1 MIATL
6 RKRLLKLAA
15 DRRFLSTFALA
26 AVAIAAAAVSVFLV
40 ARFFVLTDADRVVQ
54 DWEITTIAPAEP
66 QDPNIVVV
74 AINEQTLAQ
83 FPYRSPVDRA
93 FLANLLTTLSAK
105 HPRAIGI
112 DLLFDQK
119 TEPQKDDALERVLAT
134 SNIPIVV
141 AYTASARQVTP
152 EQLAFLNSYVAPRL
166 RGDVHL
172 AEDQFDTARWI
183 FPGCLDPA
191 GRFVPGFVPA
201 LARDMGVAF
210 PAPQRPL
217 NCIDVDS
224 KPLTNLTPLVWH
236 GRPSLDTEPFK
247 EYPAQVA
254 AFLPASWFAGKVI
267 LVGSDESLVDRHR
280 SPLASIFPGKRGTVP
295 GVMIHANAL
304 SQVLDNRSA
313 PQASWELNF
322 IVALACAAIGGL
334 LGVLNYHLA
343 PRLVAGFFLL
353 VFLWLAGA
361 ALFHYGGPMVG
372 LLSPSLAFAIGFSV
386 LDSLSGREARK
397 QRQFI
402 QGAFSRYVSPKVV
415 DQLIADP
422 ERMSLAG
429 ERREMTYLF
438 TDIANFTTLSEGM
451 DSHLLGAVLNA
462 YLDGVTQIVLR
473 HEGMVDK
480 FIGDS
485 VFAIFNAPVD
495 LPNHAQHAVQ
505 SALEIDDFCSAF
517 SEEQKA
523 KGIDFGITRIGIH
536 TGIAVVG
543 NFGSSARFNYTA
555 QGDAVNPASRLEGL
569 NKHFGT
575 HINVSGATRDQ
586 CEGIVFRPVASVVL
600 KGKTLPIEV
609 WEPLHER
616 AVQDGYLERYK
627 EAFDSLEQQKPE
639 ALALFEALRK
649 EAPDD
654 TCVAMYVERLR
665 EGVSGTAVQMKEK

>member
-6 RKRLLKLAA
+6 RKRLSKLAS
-15 DRRFLSTFALA
+15 DRRFLSTIGL
-26 AVAIAAAAVSVFLV
+26 VAIAFISAAASVFLV

-66 QDPNIVVV
+66 QDPNVVVV
-74 AINEQTLAQ
+74 ALTEETLTQ
-83 FPYRSPVDRA
+83 FPYRSPVDRD
-93 FLANLLTTLSAK
+93 FLANLLTTLSTK

-112 DLLFDQK
+112 DLLFDQR
-119 TEPQKDDALERVLAT
+119 TEVEKDAALQRVLTT
-134 SNIPIVV
+134 SKTPIVV
-141 AYTASARQVTP
+141 AYTASPRQVTKS
-152 EQLAFLNSYVAPRL
+152 QLDFLNSYVPSRL

-183 FPGCLDPA
+183 FPGCLD
-191 GRFVPGFVPA
+191 GSHVIPGFVPA
-201 LARDMGVAF
+201 LARDVGVTF
-210 PAPQRPL
+210 PEAHDLVQCAEVDIRPQ
-217 NCIDVDS
+217 
-224 KPLTNLTPLVWH
+224 TNFIPLVWH
-236 GRPSLDTEPFK
+236 GRPDLDTEPFK
-247 EYPAQVA
+247 EYPAQAA
-254 AFLPASWFAGKVI
+254 AFLPASWFAGKII
-267 LVGSDESLVDRHR
+267 LIGSDESLVDRHR

-304 SQVLDNRSA
+304 SQILDNRAA

-322 IVALACAAIGGL
+322 LIAALCALVGGGL
-334 LGVLNYHLA
+334 GFLNFHLA
-343 PRLVAGFFLL
+343 PRLVGGFLFL
-353 VFLWLAGA
+353 VVLWLAGA
-361 ALFHYGGPMVG
+361 ALFHYGGPMIG
-372 LLSPSLAFAIGFSV
+372 LLSPSVAFIVGFSV
-386 LDSLSGREARK
+386 MDSLSGREARK

-415 DQLIADP
+415 EQLIADP

-429 ERREMTYLF
+429 DRREMTYLF

-451 DSHLLGAVLNA
+451 DSHMLGAVLNA

-505 SALEIDDFCSAF
+505 SALEIDDFCNKF

-523 KGIDFGITRIGIH
+523 NGIDFGITRVGVH
-536 TGIAVVG
+536 TGVAVVG

-555 QGDAVNPASRLEGL
+555 QGDAVNTASRLEGL

-575 HINVSGATRDQ
+575 HINVSGATREQ

-609 WEPLHER
+609 WEPLHEGT
-616 AVQDGYLERYK
+616 ASEDYLNRYK
-627 EAFDSLEQQKPE
+627 QAFDALEQEKPE
-639 ALALFEALRK
+639 ALALFEALSK

-654 TCVAMYVERLR
+654 SCVALYVERLR
-665 EGVSGTAVQMKEK
+665 EGVTGTDVMMKEK